1 MTDALVGWVKRS
13 GTHRSKDQRGRG
25 GFRFASPTL
34 RVPRSR
40 RRLPAALLSIVIAA
54 GAAVMIAPYVWLVV
68 NSLKTVE
75 DFSRHPYSL
84 WPNPLDL
91 TAYGRAFTLGR
102 VGIYLGNSLFYALVA
117 TAVQLFLD
125 SLAAFA
131 FARMEFRGRGAAFTL
146 LLATM
151 MLPGAVTLIP
161 TYLIVVHLGIADSR
175 LGVLLPGFA
184 GAFGIFML
192 RQFFL
197 NIPADLE
204 DAARIDG
211 CSAFG
216 IYSRIILP
224 LAKPALITLGLFIFI
239 GAWSDFLWPLV
250 VLTDWDLYPI
260 TVGIA
265 SFRSEAWIFW
275 NSVFAGSVIASFPLI
290 CLTVLAQRYIIG
302 GIALSGMKG

>member
-1 MTDALVGWVKRS
+1 MT
-13 GTHRSKDQRGRG
+13 RGLA
-25 GFRFASPTL
+25 RF
-34 RVPRSR
+34 
-40 RRLPAALLSIVIAA
+40 LLTFVIAA
-54 GAAVMIAPYVWLVV
+54 GAVTMIAPYAWLVV

-75 DFSRHPYSL
+75 DFSRHPYAI
-84 WPNPLDL
+84 WPNPVDL
-91 TAYGRAFTLGR
+91 GAYVRAFTLGR
-102 VGIYLGNSLFYALVA
+102 VGIYLGNSLFYAVVA
-117 TAVQLFLD
+117 TAVQLLLD

-131 FARMEFRGRGAAFTL
+131 FARIEFRGRNVTFSL

-161 TYLIVVHLGIADSR
+161 VYLIVVKLGLADSR
-175 LGVLLPGFA
+175 LGLMLPGFA

-211 CSAFG
+211 CSLFG
-216 IYSRIILP
+216 IYARIILP
-224 LAKPALITLGLFIFI
+224 LAKPALITLGLLIFI

-265 SFRSEAWIFW
+265 SFRSEAWIYW

-290 CLTVLAQRYIIG
+290 ALTLVAQKYIIG
-302 GIALSGMKG
+302 GISLSGMKG

>member
-1 MTDALVGWVKRS
+1 MTEGISHSAPATARL
-13 GTHRSKDQRGRG
+13 
-25 GFRFASPTL
+25 RFGVQI
-34 RVPRSR
+34 VP
-40 RRLPAALLSIVIAA
+40 ALLSLVIAI
-54 GAAVMIAPYVWLVV
+54 GAAAMIAPYVWLVV

-75 DFSRHPYSL
+75 DFSRHPYTL
-84 WPNPLDL
+84 WPDPIDL
-91 TAYGRAFTLGR
+91 TAYARAFTLGR
-102 VGIYLGNSLFYALVA
+102 VGIYLGNSFLYALVT
-117 TAVQLFLD
+117 TAAQLFLD

-131 FARMEFRGRGAAFTL
+131 FARMRFRGQTVTFSL

-161 TYLIVVHLGIADSR
+161 TYLIVVHLGVADTR
-175 LGVLLPGFA
+175 LGVMLPGFA

-211 CSAFG
+211 CSSFG

-290 CLTVLAQRYIIG
+290 CLTIIAQKYIIG
-302 GIALSGMKG
+302 GIAISGMKG

>member
-1 MTDALVGWVKRS
+1 MT
-13 GTHRSKDQRGRG
+13 
-25 GFRFASPTL
+25 FA
-34 RVPRSR
+34 
-40 RRLPAALLSIVIAA
+40 IVT
-54 GAAVMIAPYVWLVV
+54 GAVTMIAPYVWLVV

-75 DFSRHPYSL
+75 DFNTRPYSM
-84 WPNPLDL
+84 WPNPVHLG
-91 TAYGRAFTLGR
+91 AYVRAFTLGR
-102 VGIYLGNSLFYALVA
+102 VGIYLRNSLFYAVLV
-117 TAVQLFLD
+117 TTVQLFLD

-131 FARMEFRGRGAAFTL
+131 FARMRFRGRDTLFTM

-161 TYLIVVHLGIADSR
+161 VYLIVVKLGIADTR
-175 LGVLLPGFA
+175 LGVMLPGFA

-197 NIPADLE
+197 NIPRDLE

-211 CSAFG
+211 CSTFG
-216 IYSRIILP
+216 VYWRIILP
-224 LAKPALITLGLFIFI
+224 LARPALTTLGLFIFI
-239 GAWSDFLWPLV
+239 GVWSDFLWPLV

-265 SFRSEAWIFW
+265 SFRSEAWIYW

-290 CLTVLAQRYIIG
+290 CLTLVAQKYIVG
-302 GIALSGMKG
+302 GISLSGMKG

>member
-1 MTDALVGWVKRS
+1 VTSATTRVMQVALV
-13 GTHRSKDQRGRG
+13 
-25 GFRFASPTL
+25 A
-34 RVPRSR
+34 
-40 RRLPAALLSIVIAA
+40 VIAA
-54 GAAVMIAPYVWLVV
+54 GAVTMIAPYAWLVV

-75 DFSRHPYSL
+75 DFSRHPYTV
-84 WPNPLDL
+84 WPHPLDFG
-91 TAYGRAFTLGR
+91 AYVRAFVLGR
-102 VGIYLGNSLFYALVA
+102 VGIYLYNSLFYAVVA

-131 FARMEFRGRGAAFTL
+131 FARMEFRGKNLLFSL

-161 TYLIVVHLGIADSR
+161 VYLIIVKLGLADSR
-175 LGVLLPGFA
+175 FGVMLPGFA

-211 CSAFG
+211 CSTFK
-216 IYSRIILP
+216 IYARIILP

-265 SFRSEAWIFW
+265 SFRSDAWIYW

-290 CLTVLAQRYIIG
+290 GLTIIAQKYIIG
-302 GIALSGMKG
+302 GIAISGMKG